1 LWGASFFLLTIY
13 VGGLL
18 MAYKF
23 SRGDRGFGDIEFED
37 DSDTGIDF
45 EADQISLETDGTQRL
60 LINNYGATI
69 TGSLE
74 LTGSAQ
80 SLIVLHT
87 RDADTLKE
95 IAFFKDGNPA
105 AAMQVNNNEH
115 LFIENE
121 NVKDIILRTNNQ
133 NTIRVFGQNQRVGI
147 KKTGITANATLDVNG
162 DTIMSGTLT
171 VEDDLTV
178 EGYVALNCYQEDG
191 STGKTDPSLFVG
203 HAHIYSKLVSGHA
216 EIFVRD
222 SNGNVT
228 QISPHTPE
236 GEWQYFSR
244 NTRTGK
250 VVRVNMEKMIRKLE
264 EITGESFMEEWYE
277 DIE

>member
-60 LINNYGATI
+60 LINNYGAVL

-80 SLIVLHT
+80 ALMVLHT
-87 RDADTLKE
+87 RDADNLKE
-95 IAFFKDGNPA
+95 IAFYKDGNMA
-105 AAMQVNNNEH
+105 AAMQINVNEH

-171 VEDDLTV
+171 VEDDATV
-178 EGYVALNCYQEDG
+178 EGYLALNCYQPG
-191 STGKTDPSLFVG
+191 TTNSKGDPNLFVG

-216 EIFVRD
+216 EMFVKSSSGD
-222 SNGNVT
+222 VT
-228 QISPHTPE
+228 QISPHNE
-236 GEWQYFSR
+236 QGEWQYFSR

>member
-1 LWGASFFLLTIY
+1 
-13 VGGLL
+13 

-23 SRGDRGFGDIEFED
+23 SRDEREFGDIKFED
-37 DSDTGIDF
+37 DADTGIDF

-87 RDADTLKE
+87 RDADNLKE

-105 AAMQVNNNEH
+105 AAMQINVNEH

-147 KKTGITANATLDVNG
+147 RKTGVAANATLDVNG
-162 DTIMSGTLT
+162 DAIMSGTLT
-171 VEDDLTV
+171 VEDDVTV

-191 STGKTDPSLFVG
+191 STSKTDPPLFVG
-203 HAHIYSKLVSGHA
+203 HAHIYSKIVSGHA
-216 EIFVRD
+216 EVFVSD
-222 SNGNVT
+222 SNQNVT

-236 GEWQYFSR
+236 GEWQYFSK

-250 VVRVNMEKMIRKLE
+250 VVRVNMEKMIKKLE

-277 DIE
+277 DTE